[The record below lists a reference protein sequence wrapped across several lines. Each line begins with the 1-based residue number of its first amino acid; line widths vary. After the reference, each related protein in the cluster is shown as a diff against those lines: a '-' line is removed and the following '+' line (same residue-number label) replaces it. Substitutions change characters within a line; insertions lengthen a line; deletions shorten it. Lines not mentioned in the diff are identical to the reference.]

1 MCSYIADEMQGL
13 CSYVSNGACG
23 DGVLSTE
30 KRDYMSKRK
39 KIKTTKEQIVEYWEA
54 EVDECGFF
62 RST

>member
-1 MCSYIADEMQGL
+1 MHGGGSILSDR
-13 CSYVSNGACG
+13 ACG

>member
-1 MCSYIADEMQGL
+1 MSD
-13 CSYVSNGACG
+13 GACG

-54 EVDECGFF
+54 EVDECGFSEAHERCS
-62 RST
+62 RSGCKRHL

>member
-1 MCSYIADEMQGL
+1 MSD
-13 CSYVSNGACG
+13 GACG

-54 EVDECGFF
+54 EVDVRDIF
-62 RST
+62 RDAI

>member
-1 MCSYIADEMQGL
+1 MGQRKYRC
-13 CSYVSNGACG
+13 